1 MPEAEQI
8 PDSKWYA
15 WRFLNRHEEEKAI
28 RDTEPMEQLDD
39 DYGENIDYGYE
50 P

>member
-8 PDSKWYA
+8 PESNGMPGD
-15 WRFLNRHEEEKAI
+15 FLNRHEEEKTI